1 LRGFVETGVLD
12 KIRQA
17 GGELYGITSEP
28 QSLAT
33 EAEEEWELGFPVV
46 GDPHHEILATL
57 REREWIDVY
66 FNENIGHLTERS
78 WASHPKGYYQPAVLA
93 VNSEGRVLYRWRMIP
108 SKKNEAGAGA
118 RPEAN
123 YIWKAIESAIA
134 SGEEPPLDENPVLT
148 HKNRSWFYWMLLAL
162 AQGWFL
168 GPKMSPLAR
177 AGDKPVATSVQR
189 LIRLYVFMG
198 LWIAALVIF
207 PVKIVGLAFGAWLLA
222 IVPGLIHIHRTL
234 QIESD

>member
-1 LRGFVETGVLD
+1 MRGYVETGVLD

-17 GGELYGITSEP
+17 GGELYGVTSEP

-46 GDPHHEILATL
+46 GDPHHEILSTL

-93 VNSEGRVLYRWRMIP
+93 VNSEGRALYRWRMIP
-108 SKKNEAGAGA
+108 SKKNQAGAGS

-123 YIWKAIESAIA
+123 YVWNAIESALA

-148 HKNRSWFYWMLLAL
+148 HKSRSWFVFMLLAL

-168 GPKMSPLAR
+168 WPKMSPLAR
-177 AGDKPVATSVQR
+177 PGDKPSATPPQR
-189 LIRLYVFMG
+189 WMRTFVFFA
-198 LWIAALVIF
+198 LWITSFVLF
-207 PVKIVGLAFGAWLLA
+207 PVKFVGLAFAAWLIA
-222 IVPGLIHIHRTL
+222 TIPGLVHIHRVL
-234 QIESD
+234 QIEPE

>member
-1 LRGFVETGVLD
+1 MRGFVETGVLD

-33 EAEEEWELGFPVV
+33 EAEEAWELGFPVV

-57 REREWIDVY
+57 RERKWINVY
-66 FNENIGHLTERS
+66 FNENIGHLTNRT

-93 VNSEGRVLYRWRMIP
+93 VNSEGRALYRWRMIP
-108 SKKNEAGAGA
+108 SKKNQAGAGS

-123 YIWKAIESAIA
+123 YVWNAIESALN

-148 HKNRSWFYWMLLAL
+148 HKSRSWFVFMLLAL

-168 GPKMSPLAR
+168 WPKMSPLAR
-177 AGDKPVATSVQR
+177 AGDKPVASSLQR
-189 LIRLYVFMG
+189 QIRLYAFIA
-198 LWIAALVIF
+198 LWIAALVLF
-207 PVKIVGLAFGAWLLA
+207 PVKIVGLAFGAWLVA
-222 IVPGLIHIHRTL
+222 IIPGLVHIHRVL
-234 QIESD
+234 QIESE